1 VFTTPVRHWVEGGGT
16 EDLAGL
22 YERHLP
28 LLSRGLDF

>member
-1 VFTTPVRHWVEGGGT
+1 VEGGGT

-28 LLSRGLDF
+28 LLSRGLPF